1 MSIEMLKTIA
11 QNSPAAMA
19 LVRGSDF
26 RFEFVNPA
34 YAALAAGEPMVGRTV
49 AEVWP
54 AAATVTIP
62 LLQGVRTSRSA
73 CHRTNAALPLH
84 RGPGTAVEERYF
96 DFSCVPLDDDCVLME
111 AIELTARRCAEQELF
126 HARHE
131 LAAIRANAPVALFT
145 IEEHLCGLPGDA
157 LGCVDAITSE
167 GGCGKGP
174 ACETCAIRS
183 AALDSLTNGVRHQNV
198 EAWVPLMVNGRTER
212 RCLLVSTAPISV
224 GVLKKVLVC
233 AQDITE
239 LKRTVSQLEAAL
251 SEKNVLF
258 KEVHHRV
265 KNNLAVVS
273 SLLRMKAD
281 AAGTREA
288 KLALEESHQ
297 RVHAMSLIHEQLY
310 ESDHLDRI
318 RFPMYAKQLINRL
331 QHAFGTKT
339 RVKIEAHLDAIE
351 LGVEQAVPCG
361 LILNELLTNAFKYAF
376 PGGNRGKI
384 VVSFHKAGEKTLELA
399 VEDNGIGLSAPLRA
413 GSAATFGLRIVGIL
427 TNQLDGVLEHQP
439 CPGTRIVLRFPMRS
453 DVLSQN

>member
-1 MSIEMLKTIA
+1 
-11 QNSPAAMA
+11 
-19 LVRGSDF
+19 
-26 RFEFVNPA
+26 
-34 YAALAAGEPMVGRTV
+34 
-49 AEVWP
+49 
-54 AAATVTIP
+54 
-62 LLQGVRTSRSA
+62 
-73 CHRTNAALPLH
+73 
-84 RGPGTAVEERYF
+84 
-96 DFSCVPLDDDCVLME
+96 
-111 AIELTARRCAEQELF
+111 
-126 HARHE
+126 
-131 LAAIRANAPVALFT
+131 
-145 IEEHLCGLPGDA
+145 
-157 LGCVDAITSE
+157 
-167 GGCGKGP
+167 
-174 ACETCAIRS
+174 
-183 AALDSLTNGVRHQNV
+183 
-198 EAWVPLMVNGRTER
+198 
-212 RCLLVSTAPISV
+212 
-224 GVLKKVLVC
+224 
-233 AQDITE
+233 
-239 LKRTVSQLEAAL
+239 
-251 SEKNVLF
+251 
-258 KEVHHRV
+258 V

-339 RVKIEAHLDAIE
+339 RVKIETHLDAIE

-384 VVSFHKAGEKTLELA
+384 VVSFHKAGEKALELA